1 MKKFTLL
8 LLVLVFGL
16 AGCSRHSGS
25 GPAGSENKP
34 DDFSVTLDW
43 ATGPMPDPQ
52 MYYSYSIQVGPS
64 GEGRLHYQ
72 SGDSSLELNADFPI
86 CGESLLQLYK
96 LCREQGALKSSREES
111 EPLDG
116 GPDMSI
122 QIFAGGQSY
131 AYNSVSELSENERSI
146 VYTIAEKVREIVPHD
161 LWNEMNQLQLD
172 YETSHD

>member
-1 MKKFTLL
+1 MKMVSLL

-25 GPAGSENKP
+25 GSAGSENKP
-34 DDFSVTLDW
+34 DDFSITLDW

-52 MYYSYSIQVGPS
+52 MYYFYSIQVGPS

-72 SGDSSLELNADFPI
+72 SGDRSLELDAPFSVSDEN
-86 CGESLLQLYK
+86 LLQLYK
-96 LCREQGALKSSREES
+96 LCYEQGALSSNREEG

-116 GPDMSI
+116 GPDISI
-122 QIFAGGQSY
+122 QIFSNGHSY
-131 AYNSVSELSENERSI
+131 VYPSVSELSESERSI
-146 VYTIAEKVREIVPHD
+146 AYLIADKVQKMVPGD
-161 LWNEMNQLQLD
+161 LWDEMNQLQLN